1 MKVLFNT
8 LIYTNHDGVW
18 LNAGRNTIIMVD
30 VPDYL
35 ETDQIVELYK
45 AIENRTSD
53 RQEFVLSHLVLN
65 EKYGKTITFEDTV
78 NDLIQLTLS
87 DENDT
92 EVSI

>member
-8 LIYTNHDGVW
+8 LVYTNHDGVW
-18 LNAGRNTIIMVD
+18 LSDGRKTIVMVD

-45 AIENRTSD
+45 AIESRTPD
-53 RQEFVLSHLVLN
+53 RQEFVLSHLILN
-65 EKYGKTITFEDTV
+65 EKYDKTITFEDTV
-78 NDLIQLTLS
+78 NNLIQLTLS